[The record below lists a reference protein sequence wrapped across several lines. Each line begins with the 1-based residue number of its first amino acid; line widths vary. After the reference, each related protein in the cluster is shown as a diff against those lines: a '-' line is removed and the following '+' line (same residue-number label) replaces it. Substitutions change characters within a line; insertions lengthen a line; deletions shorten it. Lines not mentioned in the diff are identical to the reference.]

1 MNDLS
6 NNPIIMTQD
15 RKTVVGAVEFTAQGV
30 VITKTYNNP
39 EEFNWKP
46 IDFSVTKFLTYLQ
59 ARIDHCEKSLNENI
73 MRATFIS
80 EELVLWE
87 GGRFTRRVYEMMK
100 DFVSTYGSF
109 HPDFERLAKD
119 SQFKG
124 CCQQV
129 IRHLYD
135 NKIDDKD
142 MFYIL
147 TEHITCA

>member
-39 EEFNWKP
+39 DELQLERVEF
-46 IDFSVTKFLTYLQ
+46 DSEKFMSYLQ

-73 MRATFIS
+73 MRATYIS
-80 EELVLWE
+80 EELVLWK

-100 DFVSTYGSF
+100 DFISKYKG
-109 HPDFERLAKD
+109 FEVTFYILEKD
-119 SQFKG
+119 PQFKG

-135 NKIDDKD
+135 NKIEDKD

-147 TEHITCA
+147 TEYITCA

>member
-1 MNDLS
+1 
-6 NNPIIMTQD
+6 MTQD

-39 EEFNWKP
+39 EELNWKP
-46 IDFSVTKFLTYLQ
+46 VDFSVTKFLTYLQ

-80 EELVLWE
+80 EELVLWD

-100 DFVSTYGSF
+100 DFISKYKG
-109 HPDFERLAKD
+109 FEVTFYILEKD
-119 SQFKG
+119 PQFKG

-135 NKIDDKD
+135 NQIEDKN

-147 TEHITCA
+147 TEYITCA

>member
-1 MNDLS
+1 
-6 NNPIIMTQD
+6 MTQD

-39 EEFNWKP
+39 DELQLERVEF
-46 IDFSVTKFLTYLQ
+46 DSEKFMSYLQ

-73 MRATFIS
+73 MRATYIS
-80 EELVLWE
+80 EELVLWK

-100 DFVSTYGSF
+100 DFISKYKG
-109 HPDFERLAKD
+109 FEVTFYILEKD
-119 SQFKG
+119 PQFKG

-129 IRHLYD
+129 VRHLYD
-135 NKIDDKD
+135 NQIEDKD

-147 TEHITCA
+147 TEYILCA

>member
-1 MNDLS
+1 
-6 NNPIIMTQD
+6 MTQD

-39 EEFNWKP
+39 DELQLERVEF
-46 IDFSVTKFLTYLQ
+46 DSEKFMSYLQ

-80 EELVLWE
+80 EELVLWD

-100 DFVSTYGSF
+100 DFISKYKG
-109 HPDFERLAKD
+109 FEATFYILEKD
-119 SQFKG
+119 PQFKG

-135 NKIDDKD
+135 NKIEDKN

-147 TEHITCA
+147 TEYITCA

>member
-1 MNDLS
+1 
-6 NNPIIMTQD
+6 MTQD

-39 EEFNWKP
+39 DELQLERVEF
-46 IDFSVTKFLTYLQ
+46 DSEKFMSYLQ

-73 MRATFIS
+73 MRATYIS

-100 DFVSTYGSF
+100 DFISKYKG
-109 HPDFERLAKD
+109 FEVTFYILEKD
-119 SQFKG
+119 PQFKG

-129 IRHLYD
+129 VRHLYD
-135 NKIDDKD
+135 NQIEDKN

-147 TEHITCA
+147 TEYITCA

>member
-15 RKTVVGAVEFTAQGV
+15 RRTVVGTVEFTAQGV
-30 VITKTYNNP
+30 IIAKPYNTPDELNL
-39 EEFNWKP
+39 ERVEF
-46 IDFSVTKFLTYLQ
+46 DSEKFMSYLQ
-59 ARIDHCEKSLNENI
+59 ARIDHCSRSLNENI
-73 MRATFIS
+73 MRATYIS

-100 DFVSTYGSF
+100 EFIAKYHSF
-109 HPDFERLAKD
+109 TSFELFQRD
-119 SQFKG
+119 PQFKG

-129 IRHLYD
+129 LRHLYD
-135 NKIDDKD
+135 NKIEDKN

-147 TEHITCA
+147 TEYITCA

>member
-1 MNDLS
+1 
-6 NNPIIMTQD
+6 MTQD

-30 VITKTYNNP
+30 VITKTYNTP
-39 EEFNWKP
+39 DELQLERVEF
-46 IDFSVTKFLTYLQ
+46 DSEKFMSYLQ

-73 MRATFIS
+73 MRATYIS

-100 DFVSTYGSF
+100 DFISKYQG
-109 HPDFERLAKD
+109 FEVTFYILEKD
-119 SQFKG
+119 PQFKG

-135 NKIDDKD
+135 NQIEDKN

-147 TEHITCA
+147 TEYITCA

>member
-1 MNDLS
+1 
-6 NNPIIMTQD
+6 MTQD

-39 EEFNWKP
+39 EELNWKP
-46 IDFSVTKFLTYLQ
+46 VDFSVTKFLTYLQ

-100 DFVSTYGSF
+100 KFITIYPIGYVIDTDLFMSD
-109 HPDFERLAKD
+109 PL
-119 SQFKG
+119 FKG
-124 CCQQV
+124 VAQQV

-135 NKIDDKD
+135 NKIEDKD

-147 TEHITCA
+147 TEYITCA

>member
-1 MNDLS
+1 
-6 NNPIIMTQD
+6 MTQN

-30 VITKTYNNP
+30 VITKTYNTP
-39 EEFNWKP
+39 DELDYVRTPF
-46 IDFSVTKFLTYLQ
+46 DADKFMSYLQ

-73 MRATFIS
+73 MRATYIS
-80 EELVLWE
+80 EELVLWD

-100 DFVSTYGSF
+100 DFVSIYS
-109 HPDFERLAKD
+109 DFCTNFEILAKD
-119 SQFKG
+119 PHFKG

-135 NKIDDKD
+135 NKIEDKN

-147 TEHITCA
+147 TEYITCA

>member
-1 MNDLS
+1 
-6 NNPIIMTQD
+6 MTQD

-39 EEFNWKP
+39 DELQLERVEF
-46 IDFSVTKFLTYLQ
+46 DSEKFMSYLQ
-59 ARIDHCEKSLNENI
+59 ARIEHCEKSLNENI
-73 MRATFIS
+73 MRATYIS

-100 DFVSTYGSF
+100 DLISKYQG
-109 HPDFERLAKD
+109 FEVTFYILEKD
-119 SQFKG
+119 PLFKG

-129 IRHLYD
+129 VRHLYD
-135 NKIDDKD
+135 NQIEDKN

-147 TEHITCA
+147 TEYITCA

>member
-15 RKTVVGAVEFTAQGV
+15 RRTVVGTVEFTAQGV
-30 VITKTYNNP
+30 IIAKPYNTPDELNL
-39 EEFNWKP
+39 ERIEF
-46 IDFSVTKFLTYLQ
+46 DSEKFMSYLK
-59 ARIDHCEKSLNENI
+59 ARIDHCSRSLNENI
-73 MRATFIS
+73 MRATYIS

-100 DFVSTYGSF
+100 EFVAKYPVYTS
-109 HPDFERLAKD
+109 LALLEKD
-119 SQFKG
+119 SRFKG

-129 IRHLYD
+129 LRHLYD
-135 NKIDDKD
+135 NKIEDKN

-147 TEHITCA
+147 TEYITCA

>member
-1 MNDLS
+1 MNDLTY
-6 NNPIIMTQD
+6 NIMTQN

-30 VITKTYNNP
+30 VITKTYNTPDELNYIRI
-39 EEFNWKP
+39 EFN
-46 IDFSVTKFLTYLQ
+46 SNKFMSYLQ

-80 EELVLWE
+80 EELVLWD

-100 DFVSTYGSF
+100 DFVSKYSDFATNF
-109 HPDFERLAKD
+109 DIFERD
-119 SQFKG
+119 PQFKG

-129 IRHLYD
+129 VRHLYD
-135 NKIDDKD
+135 NQIEDKD

-147 TEHITCA
+147 TEYIVCA

>member
-1 MNDLS
+1 
-6 NNPIIMTQD
+6 MTQD

-30 VITKTYNNP
+30 VITKTYNTP
-39 EEFNWKP
+39 DELQLERVEF
-46 IDFSVTKFLTYLQ
+46 DSEKFMSYLQ

-73 MRATFIS
+73 MRATYIS

-100 DFVSTYGSF
+100 DLISKYQG
-109 HPDFERLAKD
+109 FEVTFYILEKD
-119 SQFKG
+119 PQFKG

-129 IRHLYD
+129 VRHLYD
-135 NKIDDKD
+135 NQIEDKN

-147 TEHITCA
+147 TEYITCA

>member
-1 MNDLS
+1 
-6 NNPIIMTQD
+6 MTQD

-39 EEFNWKP
+39 DELQLERVEF
-46 IDFSVTKFLTYLQ
+46 DSEKFMSYLQ
-59 ARIDHCEKSLNENI
+59 ARIEHCEKSLNENI
-73 MRATFIS
+73 MRATYIS

-100 DFVSTYGSF
+100 DFISKYKG
-109 HPDFERLAKD
+109 FEVTFYILEKD
-119 SQFKG
+119 PQFKG

-129 IRHLYD
+129 VRHLYD
-135 NKIDDKD
+135 NQIEDKN

-147 TEHITCA
+147 TEYITCA

>member
-1 MNDLS
+1 
-6 NNPIIMTQD
+6 MTQD

-30 VITKTYNNP
+30 VITKTYNTPDELNL
-39 EEFNWKP
+39 
-46 IDFSVTKFLTYLQ
+46 IRVDFDSEKFMSYLQ

-73 MRATFIS
+73 MRATYIS

-87 GGRFTRRVYEMMK
+87 GGRFTRRVYEMMT
-100 DFVSTYGSF
+100 DFVSRYHSF
-109 HPDFERLAKD
+109 TSLELFEKD
-119 SQFKG
+119 PQFKG

-135 NKIDDKD
+135 NKIEDKN

-147 TEHITCA
+147 TEYITCA

>member
-30 VITKTYNNP
+30 VITKTYNTP
-39 EEFNWKP
+39 DELQLERVEF
-46 IDFSVTKFLTYLQ
+46 DAEKFMSYLQ

-80 EELVLWE
+80 EELVLWK

-100 DFVSTYGSF
+100 DFISKYSNFATNF
-109 HPDFERLAKD
+109 DIFEKD
-119 SQFKG
+119 PQFKG

-135 NKIDDKD
+135 NKIEDKD

-147 TEHITCA
+147 TEYITCA

>member
-1 MNDLS
+1 MNDT
-6 NNPIIMTQD
+6 P
-15 RKTVVGAVEFTAQGV
+15 KTVVRSVAFTAQGV
-30 VITKTYNNP
+30 VITKSYNTP
-39 EEFNWKP
+39 DELDYVRIEF
-46 IDFSVTKFLTYLQ
+46 DSEKFMSYLQ
-59 ARIDHCEKSLNENI
+59 ARIEHCEKSLNENI
-73 MRATFIS
+73 MRATYIS

-100 DFVSTYGSF
+100 NFISTYGGF
-109 HPDFERLAKD
+109 RPDFERLTKD

-129 IRHLYD
+129 IRYLYD

-147 TEHITCA
+147 TEYITCA

>member
-1 MNDLS
+1 
-6 NNPIIMTQD
+6 MTQD

-39 EEFNWKP
+39 DELQLERVEF
-46 IDFSVTKFLTYLQ
+46 DSEKFMSYLQ
-59 ARIDHCEKSLNENI
+59 ARIEHCEKSLNENI
-73 MRATFIS
+73 MRATYIS

-100 DFVSTYGSF
+100 DLISKYQG
-109 HPDFERLAKD
+109 FEVTFYILEKD
-119 SQFKG
+119 PQFKG

-129 IRHLYD
+129 VRHLYD
-135 NKIDDKD
+135 NQIEDKN

-147 TEHITCA
+147 TEYITCA

>member
-1 MNDLS
+1 
-6 NNPIIMTQD
+6 MTQD